1 MHAQAMGG
9 AKYIYLTHR
18 DDVAE
23 HAKWAKALG
32 AERIMHIGETN
43 AEQGTECVSE
53 DHLFESRFFLACN
66 ASHWDLTRSGLA
78 LRPEL

>member
-1 MHAQAMGG
+1 MCVRVLCLQAMGG
-9 AKYIYLTHR
+9 AKYIFLTHR

-43 AEQGTECVSE
+43 SQQGTE
-53 DHLFESRFFLACN
+53 
-66 ASHWDLTRSGLA
+66 
-78 LRPEL
+78 